1 MNNWFLKQHTLGCEV
16 WGKGV
21 GLHSGLRVSMRL
33 KPARPNYGIR
43 FCRMDIAN
51 QPIIAAHQHQVSDT
65 LLATSLGFDGA
76 CVSTVEHL
84 MAAFLGS
91 SIDNVLVELDG
102 PEVPI
107 FDGSATPYLE
117 LLRRAGIKEQQAPR
131 QCLKIQRPLLVKDGD
146 AYIKASPADTFG
158 VRYIIDFPHP
168 LVGRQE
174 FFWSFSESAF
184 AGEIAKAR
192 TFGFLKDV
200 QKLKRM
206 GMARGGSLANAIVFD
221 DGGLLNRDGF
231 RYADECVRHKILDF
245 LGDLALAGMPLV
257 GHFEA
262 YKAGHALHNRFLRQ
276 LITKSESYAILPFG
290 SWVSSFF
297 HATTT
302 LPPFWDPFPQVVKAL

>member
-1 MNNWFLKQHTLGCEV
+1 
-16 WGKGV
+16 
-21 GLHSGLRVSMRL
+21 MRL
-33 KPARPNYGIR
+33 KPAPPSYGVR
-43 FCRMDIAN
+43 FCRVDL
-51 QPIIAAHQHQVSDT
+51 PSRPTIIAHHHQVSDT
-65 LLATSLGFDGA
+65 LLATSLGFDGVV
-76 CVSTVEHL
+76 VSTIEHL
-84 MAAFLGS
+84 MAAFLGC

-117 LLRRAGIKEQQAPR
+117 LLQQAGVMEQRAPR
-131 QCLKIQRPLLVKDGD
+131 QCLKIQRPLSVKDGD
-146 AYIKASPADTFG
+146 AYIKAKPADCFG

-174 FFWSFSESAF
+174 LSWNFTESNF
-184 AGEIAKAR
+184 ACEIAGAR

-221 DGGLLNRDGF
+221 ECGLLNRDGF
-231 RYADECVRHKILDF
+231 RYTDECVRHKILDF
-245 LGDLALAGMPLV
+245 LGDLALAGMPLI

-276 LITKSESYAILPFG
+276 LVTKSESYAILPYG
-290 SWVSSFF
+290 TLISSFL
-297 HATTT
+297 HPST
-302 LPPFWDPFPQVVKAL
+302 LPPFLEQFSQAAKAL

>member
-16 WGKGV
+16 CGEGI
-21 GLHSGLRVSMRL
+21 GLHSGARVTMRL
-33 KPARPNYGIR
+33 KPARSNYGIR
-43 FCRMDIAN
+43 FRRMDMASRPYIS
-51 QPIIAAHQHQVSDT
+51 AHQHQVSDT
-65 LLATSLGFDGA
+65 LLATSLGCDGA
-76 CVSTVEHL
+76 SVSTVEHL

-91 SIDNVLVELDG
+91 SIDNVLVELNG

-107 FDGSATPYLE
+107 FDGSATPYLK
-117 LLRRAGIKEQQAPR
+117 LLQRAGIQEQQAPR
-131 QCLKIQRPLLVKDGD
+131 QCLKIQRPLLVQDGD
-146 AYIKASPADTFG
+146 AYIKAIPADSFG
-158 VRYIIDFPHP
+158 VRYVIDFPHP

-174 FFWSFSESAF
+174 FTWNFSESAF

-206 GMARGGSLANAIVFD
+206 GMARGGSLDNAIVFD
-221 DGGLLNRDGF
+221 DHGLLNRDGF

-245 LGDLALAGMPLV
+245 LGDLALVGMPLV

-290 SWVSSFF
+290 SWISSFYHPAAF
-297 HATTT
+297 
-302 LPPFWDPFPQVVKAL
+302 PPFWDPFAQAVKAL